1 MAWAKRPLENVFR
14 TKLFHQKKFGRPL
27 ATRTHWLP
35 AWTGWLHLRAQ
46 LPEKTRGFF
55 LGVGLASPA
64 LLPEPGH
71 SSLFVTH
78 PAENDLMLLHV
89 CMLNLAQIRGKN
101 PLGKTSVGDDFP
113 SIIPITAHGMIQ
125 GKQAAS
131 HCFVSKHLG
140 GCLA

>member
-1 MAWAKRPLENVFR
+1 MGWV
-14 TKLFHQKKFGRPL
+14 
-27 ATRTHWLP
+27 WLLQP
-35 AWTGWLHLRAQ
+35 SCPNLDI
-46 LPEKTRGFF
+46 P
-55 LGVGLASPA
+55 
-64 LLPEPGH
+64 LLP
-71 SSLFVTH
+71 FVTH

-101 PLGKTSVGDDFP
+101 PLGKTSLGDDFP

-131 HCFVSKHLG
+131 HCFVYKHRG